1 MHNLR
6 AWLEREQ
13 LKKTTKVYNLTRL
26 YSYDSAIS
34 SFACDV
40 WEQGEKNMM
49 DKNGKILIVDDA
61 KSNREILSEILNQYT
76 DLEDQKKIA
85 ELFNTTLKISPLA
98 EDRDKALNDIVRR
111 VKEDSIEQQMNATND
126 ILRWQD
132 LIKEKAN
139 LAKLHISL

>member
-40 WEQGEKNMM
+40 WEQGEK
-49 DKNGKILIVDDA
+49 
-61 KSNREILSEILNQYT
+61 T
-76 DLEDQKKIA
+76 
-85 ELFNTTLKISPLA
+85 
-98 EDRDKALNDIVRR
+98 
-111 VKEDSIEQQMNATND
+111 
-126 ILRWQD
+126 
-132 LIKEKAN
+132 
-139 LAKLHISL
+139 